1 MSEFVDEQPYQPT
14 RKPTFL
20 VVLAVL
26 SFISIGL
33 NFFQY
38 IISLLSGPM
47 NQDAWELYEA
57 TMYESVG
64 QMNDLGMDGLAK
76 MVEQV
81 IQMTYLVNFDYFV
94 VNNMLQIITVLIG
107 AVGVVLMLRLK
118 KIGFHLYVIYSLL
131 PVLILYILFPV
142 EVIPTIVVVLSLF
155 FSALFCVLYA
165 LNLKHMK

>member
-1 MSEFVDEQPYQPT
+1 MSELVDQQKFQPT

-26 SFISIGL
+26 SFITITL

-38 IISLLSGPM
+38 LVSLIAGPM
-47 NQDAWELYEA
+47 NQEEWEIYEA
-57 TMYESVG
+57 TLYESVG
-64 QMNDLGMDGLAK
+64 QMNDLGMTGMAA

-81 IQMTYLVNFDYFV
+81 IQMSYIANFDYFV
-94 VNNMLQIITVLIG
+94 LNNALQLIAALIG
-107 AVGVVLMLRLK
+107 ALGVFMMLRLK

-131 PVLILYILFPV
+131 PVVIMYLLFPT
-142 EVIPTIVVVLSLF
+142 EVIATFVVLSTLVI
-155 FSALFCVLYA
+155 SAIFCLLYA

>member
-1 MSEFVDEQPYQPT
+1 MSEYSTEQEYQPT
-14 RKPTFL
+14 SKPTFL

-26 SFISIGL
+26 SFISMGL
-33 NFFQY
+33 NFLQY
-38 IISLLSGPM
+38 LISLMSGPM

-64 QMNDLGMDGLAK
+64 QMNDLGMSGMAA

-81 IQMTYLVNFDYFV
+81 IQMSYIANFDYFV
-94 VNNMLQIITVLIG
+94 LNNVLQLVAVLIG
-107 AVGVVLMLRLK
+107 AAGVFMMLRLK

-131 PVLILYILFPV
+131 PVVIMYLLFPA
-142 EVIPTIVVVLSLF
+142 EVIATFVVVSTLVV
-155 FSALFCVLYA
+155 SAIFCVLYA

>member
-1 MSEFVDEQPYQPT
+1 MSELVDHQEFQPT

-26 SFISIGL
+26 SFITITL

-38 IISLLSGPM
+38 LVSLISGPM
-47 NQDAWELYEA
+47 NQEAWELYEA
-57 TMYESVG
+57 SLYESVG
-64 QMNDLGMDGLAK
+64 QMNDLGMTGLAA

-81 IQMTYLVNFDYFV
+81 IQMSYITNFDYFV
-94 VNNMLQIITVLIG
+94 LNNLLQLLALLIG
-107 AVGVVLMLRLK
+107 AVGVFMMLRLK

-131 PVLILYILFPV
+131 PVVIMYLLFPT
-142 EVIPTIVVVLSLF
+142 EIIATFVVLSTLVI
-155 FSALFCVLYA
+155 SAIFCVLYA